1 MQLRDVTLV
10 ICRTYLVGLPFTPKR
25 EFVGARREQRVEMML
40 PVRLWGMDRHGKL
53 FEQHATTLDITPVGA
68 CLTGVTCD
76 LQVGCIIGVQHG
88 KSKSRFKVAWIGEPG
103 SSRDTQ
109 IGIITVEP
117 GKYIWGVALARQFGD
132 FFRSEAAD
140 LPAEVPA
147 PRISFNPSV
156 NSHSSASVDHSVRHR
171 SVKRSK

>member
-1 MQLRDVTLV
+1 M
-10 ICRTYLVGLPFTPKR
+10 
-25 EFVGARREQRVEMML
+25 GARREQRVEMML

-53 FEQHATTLDITPVGA
+53 FEQYATTLDITPVGA

-76 LQVGCIIGVQHG
+76 LQVGCIVGVQHG
-88 KSKSRFKVAWIGEPG
+88 NSKSRFKVAWIGEPG

-132 FFRSEAAD
+132 HFRSEASD
-140 LPAEVPA
+140 VPGTPIPPQQPALGDA
-147 PRISFNPSV
+147 SRTPRV
-156 NSHSSASVDHSVRHR
+156 SSAAPSSRVLRHR
-171 SVKRSK
+171 TARRSK

>member
-1 MQLRDVTLV
+1 M
-10 ICRTYLVGLPFTPKR
+10 
-25 EFVGARREQRVEMML
+25 GARREQRVEMML

-88 KSKSRFKVAWIGEPG
+88 NSKSRFKVAWIGEPG
-103 SSRDTQ
+103 SARDTQ

-140 LPAEVPA
+140 IPAELPA
-147 PRISFNPSV
+147 PRIPSNPSV
-156 NSHSSASVDHSVRHR
+156 NAQSTALVKHSFRHR

>member
-1 MQLRDVTLV
+1 M
-10 ICRTYLVGLPFTPKR
+10 
-25 EFVGARREQRVEMML
+25 GARREQRVEMML

-76 LQVGCIIGVQHG
+76 LQVGCIVGVQHG
-88 KSKSRFKVAWIGEPG
+88 NSKSRFKVAWIGEPG

-132 FFRSEAAD
+132 HFRSEASD
-140 LPAEVPA
+140 IPATAIPPQQPA
-147 PRISFNPSV
+147 SNEASRPMRVDSTAPSSRV
-156 NSHSSASVDHSVRHR
+156 LRHR
-171 SVKRSK
+171 TAKRSR

>member
-1 MQLRDVTLV
+1 
-10 ICRTYLVGLPFTPKR
+10 
-25 EFVGARREQRVEMML
+25 
-40 PVRLWGMDRHGKL
+40 
-53 FEQHATTLDITPVGA
+53 
-68 CLTGVTCD
+68 
-76 LQVGCIIGVQHG
+76 VQHG
-88 KSKSRFKVAWIGEPG
+88 NSRSRFKVAWIGEPG

-140 LPAEVPA
+140 IPIELPA
-147 PRISFNPSV
+147 PRTTSDSSGNSQSPASV
-156 NSHSSASVDHSVRHR
+156 NHSVRHR

>member
-1 MQLRDVTLV
+1 
-10 ICRTYLVGLPFTPKR
+10 
-25 EFVGARREQRVEMML
+25 VGARREQRVEMML

-88 KSKSRFKVAWIGEPG
+88 NSKSRFKVAWIGEPG
-103 SSRDTQ
+103 SARDTQ

-140 LPAEVPA
+140 IPVEMPA
-147 PRISFNPSV
+147 PQISSD
-156 NSHSSASVDHSVRHR
+156 SSAKSRNPALVNHSVRHR